1 MSKTKKKKLEFS
13 KIIFICTSVL
23 FTLVVIGSF
32 ALMWHV
38 GDISALTCLISTTAT
53 MVTGNIALYTWKSR
67 AENIIKLSKEHDLTI
82 QEAKSLLN
90 PDSTSYEDVNY
101 SEDM

>member
-1 MSKTKKKKLEFS
+1 MGKKKKKLEFS

-32 ALMWHV
+32 VLMWHV
-38 GDISALTCLISTTAT
+38 GDISALVCLISTTAT
-53 MVTGNIALYTWKSR
+53 MVTGNIALYTWKSK